1 MSVDAPGS
9 WSIETIDPLL
19 AESLLEAMVA
29 NRNASDK
36 RVKQYAAML
45 SAGHWRI
52 THEGIAIH
60 DNRLVDGQHR
70 MLAVIASNVPM
81 VTWVYRSF
89 SGESYMPHINRGKP
103 RSDYDIATVSGYGL
117 NSTDISIVRVLD
129 HGQKAFTSIEDRDPE
144 SLIDR
149 IERHADTLWFVR
161 SCGFSTK
168 VKGLTQAMFSGAI
181 GRASLIYGRDV
192 MTRFCEIYFGACPTP
207 KETAASRLRE
217 FALLVNG
224 GAGNIRRSS
233 YRKAA
238 SACKAFAAGR
248 PLTKLYEPESE
259 EEPLP
264 LPQPPKGTP

>member
-1 MSVDAPGS
+1 MSLDATGS
-9 WSIETIDPLL
+9 WSLETIDPQM
-19 AESLLEAMVA
+19 AEILLEAMTA
-29 NRNASDK
+29 NRNAYDK
-36 RVKQYAAML
+36 RVRQYAAML

-60 DNRLVDGQHR
+60 DDKLIDGQHR
-70 MLAVIASNVPM
+70 MLAVIASNVSM

-103 RSDYDIATVSGYGL
+103 RSDYDIASVSGYSV
-117 NSTDISIVRVLD
+117 NSSDIAIVRVLE
-129 HGQKAFTSIEDRDPE
+129 HGQKSFTSVDDRDPE
-144 SLIDR
+144 TLIRSLD
-149 IERHADTLWFVR
+149 RHADTLWFVR

-168 VKGLTQAMFSGAI
+168 SKGLTQAMFSGAV
-181 GRASLIYGRDV
+181 GRASLIYGREA
-192 MTRFCEIYFGACPTP
+192 MQRFCEVYFGDCPTP

-217 FALLVNG
+217 FALFAG
-224 GAGNIRRSS
+224 GGSGNVRRSC

-264 LPQPPKGTP
+264 TPQPPKGTT